1 MTRGQYLAMCCIG
14 AVAVIAFLQTV
25 QLTKRL
31 SGGGV
36 VARDTSP
43 VIA

>member
-1 MTRGQYLAMCCIG
+1 MTRPQYLAMCCIG

-31 SGGGV
+31 SGG
-36 VARDTSP
+36 VAARNTSP
-43 VIA
+43 VIV